1 MTIIIETKNL
11 TKYYGKHRGIENLTL
26 EVQEGE
32 IFGFLGPNGA
42 GKTTTIRTLLGLLN
56 KTSGESTVF
65 GLDTSIVK
73 DSIEIR
79 KRIAYLPGELGL
91 YTNLTSRQNLKFLL
105 SLYHVDINFSIVED
119 LAKRLEL
126 DLNKKVRE
134 LSKGNKQKIGDI
146 LVLAPNVDLYILDE
160 PTSGLDPLMQNEFY
174 RILKERREESNATVF
189 LSSHL
194 LPEVEK
200 VADRVGIIREGA
212 LAEVSSM
219 ADLRKISLKRIEIYA
234 ETENHAKDIANA
246 LPIELMQN
254 LTLNNSHLTFL
265 SPTSMLPNLLEQFNA
280 LKSKIQDLEITSPDL
295 EDIFMQYYETDRKS
309 KEEEN

>member
-1 MTIIIETKNL
+1 M
-11 TKYYGKHRGIENLTL
+11 TL